1 MRMTSSLYL
10 VGALGVALATGAATA
25 QAQDSKSWGPKH
37 TTYWSTE
44 STGTHEP
51 GQFMQQP
58 AMDPAAIQPTAQPG
72 QQQMNYQPTG
82 KRVTS
87 QMRVRQP
94 QTRLRQQQ
102 PAKPPMKEGMQP
114 PPTERSDQPPG
125 DAKPSAPP
133 SQDQKPGQAPK

>member
-82 KRVTS
+82 KRVT